1 MRQLEVSINN
11 EHVGSLID
19 QNGAWALEYSADWL
33 NNPRSF
39 DLSPTLPRSAGRVVD
54 GSTERP
60 VQWFF
65 DNLLPEEQ
73 ARQLLASDAK
83 IEFADAF
90 GLLGYYGAESAGA
103 ITLLPGA
110 EPLPDGG
117 LQPLP
122 DDVLS
127 QRIRNLPRVS
137 LTTGAPKR
145 MSLAGAQH
153 KLPVV
158 VLDGVLYEP
167 IGSRPST
174 HILKPNHP
182 ETDQYDNSVANEWF
196 VMSVAR
202 MARLN
207 TAPVAIHRVPEPA
220 YLIERFD
227 RQVVDG
233 QLKRLHVL
241 DGCQLLGLDRQFKY
255 QQASM
260 RTLQYIVSLCR
271 RKAEARIQLFNW
283 LVFNILVGNNDAHL
297 KNLSFYVTS
306 DGVDLA
312 PHYDL
317 LCTAIYS
324 GSTESAPWLDAELV
338 WKVEGMRTH
347 AEVTREHVLF
357 MGSHLGLSNR
367 IAAKLMDE
375 LVKATLEAAEQLL
388 EGRPEPFLAGER
400 YLLRRIVHGVM
411 RDMAAKLRTP

>member
-1 MRQLEVSINN
+1 MRQLEVTINN

-19 QNGAWALEYSADWL
+19 QNGVWALAYSSDWL

-54 GSTERP
+54 SSTDRP

-103 ITLLPGA
+103 ITLLPGF
-110 EPLPDGG
+110 EPIPDGG

-158 VLDGVLYEP
+158 VLEGVLYEP

-196 VMSVAR
+196 VMSVAQ

-207 TAPVAIHRVPEPA
+207 AAPVAIHRVPEPV

-260 RTLQYIVSLCR
+260 KTLRHIVSLCR

-317 LCTAIYS
+317 LCTAIYTAS
-324 GSTESAPWLDAELV
+324 KESAPWLDAELV

-357 MGSHLGLSNR
+357 MGSHLGLPNR

-375 LVKATLEAAEQLL
+375 LVKATLEAADRLL
-388 EGRPEPFLAGER
+388 QSLSERFLAGER

-411 RDMAAKLRTP
+411 RDMAAKLCTP